1 MRSIS
6 FCLLMRSVEF
16 CRELRLEAAAGLF
29 ELLVEDAVR

>member
-6 FCLLMRSVEF
+6 FSLLMRIVEIR
-16 CRELRLEAAAGLF
+16 RELRLEAAAGLF